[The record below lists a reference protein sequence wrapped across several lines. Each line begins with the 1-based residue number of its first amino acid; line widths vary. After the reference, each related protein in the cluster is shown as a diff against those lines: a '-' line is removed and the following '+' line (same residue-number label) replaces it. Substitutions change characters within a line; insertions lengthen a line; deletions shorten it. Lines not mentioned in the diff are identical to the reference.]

1 MCRFL
6 SQSIEHVCKELVLPL
21 PPQDSRELLFKWREA
36 DQLHLSAL
44 ASLVEVHLEIFS
56 VSGEGFSH
64 TVYQGPV
71 SGGSA
76 SIEIRLV
83 LHSGHYD
90 IIYM

>member
-6 SQSIEHVCKELVLPL
+6 SQGTEHVCKELVLPL
-21 PPQDSRELLFKWREA
+21 PPQDSCEPLFKWREA

-44 ASLVEVHLEIFS
+44 ASLLEVHLENFG

-64 TVYQGPV
+64 TVYQGTA

-90 IIYM
+90 TIYT